1 MEKSGGLVSFTKR
14 MFWSTF
20 KLTWDNSMT
29 PENILS
35 AFEKCGIW
43 PTNLEVILKVINPPL
58 PSTPSSSSSNEP
70 ATPYTVKRMRQF
82 SKVYNGRLI
91 KEAFRKLTKA
101 NEANSARAQIV
112 EHRANGLKEAL
123 MWEQKKRRRG
133 KKLNLI
139 GELSGRAQFFGTE
152 EVLAAQAR
160 EAYKLAFI
168 EQEKLDKEKAK
179 EEKVVAKA
187 VKEALATEE
196 KRRKAEKIE
205 IDRQV
210 RKELQKQGVLER
222 KEARLA
228 AGAAKKE
235 AVAATKAAKKAKP
248 SRIVILQVG
257 STILASLGSQ
267 EQVMVEELEEEVVL
281 VPQQTRRGRQ
291 IILPQRFRI

>member
-1 MEKSGGLVSFTKR
+1 
-14 MFWSTF
+14 
-20 KLTWDNSMT
+20 
-29 PENILS
+29 
-35 AFEKCGIW
+35 
-43 PTNLEVILKVINPPL
+43 
-58 PSTPSSSSSNEP
+58 
-70 ATPYTVKRMRQF
+70 MRQF

-196 KRRKAEKIE
+196 KRRKAKKIE

-248 SRIVILQVG
+248 SRIVILRVG

-291 IILPQRFRI
+291 IILP